1 MEEIQYE
8 GLIGVMSEM
17 KCQRKSYGE
26 NLYRLE
32 HLFQYSDSMKI
43 IRKQV
48 NRYEKLVR
56 EQAERMER
64 ARRNSEEAEQLQ
76 KDLDILKDRNIE

>member
-1 MEEIQYE
+1 MKKIF
-8 GLIGVMSEM
+8 IGWNGSF
-17 KCQRKSYGE
+17 
-26 NLYRLE
+26 N
-32 HLFQYSDSMKI
+32 DSIKI

-64 ARRNSEEAEQLQ
+64 AKQNTDEINKLQ
-76 KDLDILKDRNIE
+76 KKKNDIKNSR